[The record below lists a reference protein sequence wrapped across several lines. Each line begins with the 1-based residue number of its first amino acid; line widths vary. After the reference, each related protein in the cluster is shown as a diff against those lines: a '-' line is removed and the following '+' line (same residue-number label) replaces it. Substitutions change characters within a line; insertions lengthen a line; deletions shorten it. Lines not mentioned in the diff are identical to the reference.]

1 MSVSE
6 NILQGA
12 TSHMQGEREVKSK
25 HIQVS
30 ICALVF

>member
-6 NILQGA
+6 NILQGE
-12 TSHMQGEREVKSK
+12 TSHMQGEREVKPK

-30 ICALVF
+30 ICAPVF

>member
-6 NILQGA
+6 NILQAA
-12 TSHMQGEREVKSK
+12 TSHMQVEREVKPK